1 MELMSNQKRSQGD
14 KSPKTETSRSQCAG
28 GHSSSDGS
36 SVYLTL
42 TENHPNVSSESSL
55 SPHPL
60 DVPSPEISPSLSDG
74 WTQDISCDYV
84 KKSRTH
90 DCVMGITPDNSV
102 SPENGDQAWTPAM
115 CHHSRLVNSASFPGF
130 GATHWLLHENQNTS
144 ASNREIIDYRNLTP
158 QVPFVPSIAKS
169 IPKKRI
175 FLRKPKKAIKD
186 LFIHKKH
193 NSEKATSPC
202 TPCREYGPTTTTT
215 TKKKKSSRCRESRT
229 SRKMNDTLSDSSS
242 EGCSNVCEDAVSL
255 KSFGSQAGCG
265 EIFADEEYLVSLE
278 GMPKLKTNRDIGETP
293 KRSPV
298 AFQGGLEQ
306 LASPAHPEV
315 LDLFGMWETI
325 NRTVLFSQSSSQE
338 TNTSSTPISISLSSN
353 KTAYPI
359 ENVTSKNTT
368 EQENSLNHT
377 MTPKSENQ
385 ESTSDEGYFDCISTE
400 DHSGQSLTPIFSR
413 KFPRDTYSGD
423 ALYELFYDP
432 SEAEMTPI
440 FDDEMDLP
448 STVIGQPSPDLPLS
462 MYSFHI
468 GSEENLAPPL
478 SVDLISQDF
487 LQSNWVGKDCLLKLC
502 DTEISMA
509 MGIVNWM
516 KHRTIKVNQAEL
528 GTPGIRTGDN
538 GDVCQ
543 EEKVQTTDLGHAP
556 NKAVLRTA
564 HSRENITDLKLS
576 RPCQG
581 DVGHL
586 SVDTV
591 KHHTGVVTTPESQPR
606 TPSSHVCFRIFN
618 INSPS
623 TPNKDLESPIGRS
636 PGSGTGSLFVLA
648 INKESLCESCKGS
661 LKCGAKELHLCH
673 SCTSFIEQIKTSE
686 LWPHADLYQ
695 AKLAGSP
702 QALLPSPSSSC
713 GIASDI
719 SILSLVEQCANQMS
733 SLKLNQRQHLS
744 DRETRAITNQG
755 SDNYPRKD
763 RTRKYVKPKKKGNV
777 TGKVGDNTN
786 VKDSFNH
793 VACSPSLLEMKRL
806 GLVTTLGSDNLVL
819 ETYKSPCY
827 LQTNPI
833 KDTDVSQASRPTSLP
848 LTSAT
853 SSRFSKKEQRNAI
866 KVKEKTCERLR
877 RDRKPAVTGDG
888 SSDSV
893 TSEEKKMERRCRMKK

>member
-1 MELMSNQKRSQGD
+1 MELSNNQKQTQGD
-14 KSPKTETSRSQCAG
+14 KSPKTETSKGQCAE
-28 GHSSSDGS
+28 GHGS
-36 SVYLTL
+36 PGTSFYITVN
-42 TENHPNVSSESSL
+42 ENNPNVSSENLL
-55 SPHPL
+55 SPNTL
-60 DVPSPEISPSLSDG
+60 DIPSPDISSSLSDG
-74 WTQDISCDYV
+74 WTQDFSYDYV

-90 DCVMGITPDNSV
+90 DCVMEIRPDSPV
-102 SPENGDQAWTPAM
+102 SPENRDEACSPSM
-115 CHHSRLVNSASFPGF
+115 YHHSRLVNSASFPEF
-130 GATHWLLHENQNTS
+130 GATHRLLHENQYTS
-144 ASNREIIDYRNLTP
+144 ANNREIIDYRNLTP

-186 LFIHKKH
+186 LFVHKKH

-202 TPCREYGPTTTTT
+202 TPCREYGPTTKQT
-215 TKKKKSSRCRESRT
+215 KKSSRCRESRT
-229 SRKMNDTLSDSSS
+229 SRKKNDTLSDSSS
-242 EGCSNVCEDAVSL
+242 EGCANVCEDAVSL

-278 GMPKLKTNRDIGETP
+278 GMPKVKTSKDTSETL

-298 AFQGGLEQ
+298 VFQGGMEQ

-315 LDLFGMWETI
+315 LDLFGMWDTI

-338 TNTSSTPISISLSSN
+338 MNTTSTPISISPFSN

-359 ENVTSKNTT
+359 ENDTSKNMT
-368 EQENSLNHT
+368 EQENNRSHT
-377 MTPKSENQ
+377 VTPKSENQ
-385 ESTSDEGYFDCISTE
+385 ESTSDEGYCDCISAE
-400 DHSGQSLTPIFSR
+400 DHTGQSLTPIFSR

-440 FDDEMDLP
+440 FDDELDLP
-448 STVIGQPSPDLPLS
+448 SSIIGQPSPDLPLS

-478 SVDLISQDF
+478 SVDLIGSHDF

-502 DTEISMA
+502 DTEISLA
-509 MGIVNWM
+509 MDIVNWM
-516 KHRTIKVNQAEL
+516 KHRTIKGNQAEM
-528 GTPGIRTGDN
+528 GTPEISNGDN

-543 EEKVQTTDLGHAP
+543 EEKVQITDLENVP
-556 NKAVLRTA
+556 SKAVLRTA
-564 HSRENITDLKLS
+564 HSRDNITDLKLS
-576 RPCQG
+576 KPCQV

-591 KHHTGVVTTPESQPR
+591 KHQAGVVTTPENQPR
-606 TPSSHVCFRIFN
+606 TPTSHVCFRIFN

-623 TPNKDLESPIGRS
+623 TPNKILESPVACS
-636 PGSGTGSLFVLA
+636 PGSGTSSLFVLA

-661 LKCGAKELHLCH
+661 LKHGAKELHLCH
-673 SCTSFIEQIKTSE
+673 SCTSFIERMKMSE
-686 LWPHADLYQ
+686 LWPRANLYQ
-695 AKLAGSP
+695 AKLTGSP
-702 QALLPSPSSSC
+702 QALLRSPSSSC

-733 SLKLNQRQHLS
+733 SLKLNQHQHPS
-744 DRETRAITNQG
+744 DHEMRAITNQR

-763 RTRKYVKPKKKGNV
+763 RTRRYVKSKPKKKGNG
-777 TGKVGDNTN
+777 TGKVGDSSN

-793 VACSPSLLEMKRL
+793 VACSPSLLEARRL
-806 GLVTTLGSDNLVL
+806 GLVATNGSENLVL
-819 ETYKSPCY
+819 EAYKSPCS
-827 LQTNPI
+827 LQTTPF
-833 KDTDVSQASRPTSLP
+833 KDTDLSQASRPTSLP

-853 SSRFSKKEQRNAI
+853 SSHFSKKEHRDAI

-877 RDRKPAVTGDG
+877 RDRRPAVTRDG
-888 SSDSV
+888 LSDNV